1 MRHMPHRAGKPT
13 VSLPCSG
20 GMPPPQPQGFP
31 GIPKSPFLAC
41 PLRHLQLPSPGW
53 QGSNAEKT
61 FSKVLIPRTCLSV
74 VCMWGLGRT
83 RAGLEGGGH
92 FSLSLSCFALGQQ
105 TDLTVS
111 NPTSG
116 FLLLDSGARGLI
128 ILFSALGTL
137 ASHHPP
143 PHGPLFY
150 ISGGWDVLC
159 GAHCTVGHVCVNARF
174 ALERYFMQIQKQA
187 TLNSEVQLCEVH

>member
-1 MRHMPHRAGKPT
+1 MFVSGVYVGAGEDQ
-13 VSLPCSG
+13 SG
-20 GMPPPQPQGFP
+20 
-31 GIPKSPFLAC
+31 
-41 PLRHLQLPSPGW
+41 
-53 QGSNAEKT
+53 
-61 FSKVLIPRTCLSV
+61 
-74 VCMWGLGRT
+74 
-83 RAGLEGGGH
+83 AGGGGGGH

-111 NPTSG
+111 NPTSD
-116 FLLLDSGARGLI
+116 FLLLDAGARGLI
-128 ILFSALGTL
+128 ILSSAPGTL

-159 GAHCTVGHVCVNARF
+159 GSHCTVGHVCVNARF
-174 ALERYFMQIQKQA
+174 ALECYFMQIQKQA